1 MERSSEDRD
10 VAPPPPPPP
19 PDSPGDPTPWAADPP
34 ADAPFTAAGLRVLA
48 SDAAERAW
56 SQLTRGTESGLQLS
70 VAADLARRAARR
82 VDQGLPVIDLA
93 RAAGETPTNLTA
105 RAALWRHAGP
115 DGVSETDDGRWRPAP
130 TVIDAGVRAFTDA
143 GIDTSEVQVR
153 SNRIT
158 VGDVQL
164 RVTADGRWWRYERR
178 GRTWDLVEAPSTDPT
193 DLVGG

>member
-1 MERSSEDRD
+1 M
-10 VAPPPPPPP
+10 
-19 PDSPGDPTPWAADPP
+19 
-34 ADAPFTAAGLRVLA
+34 
-48 SDAAERAW
+48 
-56 SQLTRGTESGLQLS
+56 
-70 VAADLARRAARR
+70 
-82 VDQGLPVIDLA
+82 IDLA